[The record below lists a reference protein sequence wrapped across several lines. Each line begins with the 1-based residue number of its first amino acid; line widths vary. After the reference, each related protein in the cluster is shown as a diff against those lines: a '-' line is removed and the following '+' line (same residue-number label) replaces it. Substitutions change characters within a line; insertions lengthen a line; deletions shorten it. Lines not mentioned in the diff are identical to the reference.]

1 MIKKLD
7 IDSRLKN
14 SNKPECF
21 SVDRIMN
28 AIVSALAASDREIV
42 QRACASKL
50 YVQLHGNSLRKET
63 VR

>member
-1 MIKKLD
+1 MLIELD
-7 IDSRLKN
+7 IDSRQKN
-14 SNKPECF
+14 SDKAECF

-50 YVQLHGNSLRKET
+50 YVQLHGNSL
-63 VR
+63 